1 MPASLARA
9 RVTDGA
15 RGARERRQK
24 EETQTPHIMY
34 GDAHAPGVRPGANVW
49 KVVEEHGWLL
59 TAVVIVVSIVAPYV
73 FAYLRAREME
83 RDASDT
89 EKLRAYASAR
99 RKALDKVEEDMRSEY
114 AKNGVAKNAALGSEE
129 AQARKLAE
137 IDAKAARLGVLPKGK
152 GRVLGS
158 DPTLRRDDY
167 NPLVGASSS
176 TGRGYRPTQRQRPGG
191 GG

>member
-1 MPASLARA
+1 MVRVNVTEPRA
-9 RVTDGA
+9 R
-15 RGARERRQK
+15 K
-24 EETQTPHIMY
+24 EETQTAHIMY

-114 AKNGVAKNAALGSEE
+114 AKNGAANNAALSSEE
-129 AQARKLAE
+129 AQAKKLAE

-158 DPTLRRDDY
+158 DPTLRRNDY
-167 NPLVGASSS
+167 NPLTGVSSSS

>member
-1 MPASLARA
+1 MVRVNVTEPRA
-9 RVTDGA
+9 R
-15 RGARERRQK
+15 K
-24 EETQTPHIMY
+24 EETQTAHIMY
-34 GDAHAPGVRPGANVW
+34 GDAHAPGVRPGANLLRRAW
-49 KVVEEHGWLL
+49 QVVEENGWFL

-83 RDASDT
+83 RDARDT

-114 AKNGVAKNAALGSEE
+114 AKNGAANNAALSSEE
-129 AQARKLAE
+129 AQAKKLAE

-158 DPTLRRDDY
+158 DPTLRRNDY
-167 NPLVGASSS
+167 NPLTGVSSSS

>member
-1 MPASLARA
+1 MRVVRVDVAEPRA
-9 RVTDGA
+9 R
-15 RGARERRQK
+15 K
-24 EETQTPHIMY
+24 EETQTTHIMY
-34 GDAHAPGVRPGANVW
+34 GAAHAPGVRSVANLFPRRAW
-49 KVVEEHGWLL
+49 QVVEENGWFL

-73 FAYLRAREME
+73 FAYLGAREME

-114 AKNGVAKNAALGSEE
+114 AKNGAANNAALSSEE
-129 AQARKLAE
+129 AQAKKLAE

-158 DPTLRRDDY
+158 DPTLRRNDY
-167 NPLVGASSS
+167 NPLTGAATAA
-176 TGRGYRPTQRQRPGG
+176 TGRGYRPTQRQIPGG

>member
-1 MPASLARA
+1 MRVVRVDVAEPRA
-9 RVTDGA
+9 R
-15 RGARERRQK
+15 K
-24 EETQTPHIMY
+24 EETQTTHIMY
-34 GDAHAPGVRPGANVW
+34 GDAHAPGVRSVANLFPRRAW
-49 KVVEEHGWLL
+49 QVVEENGWFL

>member
-1 MPASLARA
+1 MRAVRVNVAEPRA
-9 RVTDGA
+9 R
-15 RGARERRQK
+15 K
-24 EETQTPHIMY
+24 EETQTAHIMY
-34 GDAHAPGVRPGANVW
+34 GDAHAPGVRPGAKLLLRRAW
-49 KVVEEHGWLL
+49 QVVEENGWFL

-89 EKLRAYASAR
+89 DKLRAYASAR
-99 RKALDKVEEDMRSEY
+99 RKALDKVEEVMRSEY
-114 AKNGVAKNAALGSEE
+114 AKNGAAKKAALSSDE
-129 AQARKLAE
+129 AQAKKLAE

-158 DPTLRRDDY
+158 DPTLRRNDY
-167 NPLVGASSS
+167 NPLMGASSSS